1 MIRAF
6 VAVDISR
13 EARRTLAEAVQSLQS
28 RGIAG
33 VRWVR
38 PSAIHLTL
46 KFLGEVDGS
55 LAPGIMDA
63 LRRAAAGRV
72 PFRLGLSGVGAF
84 PRSEAPRTIW
94 AGLQGDLEELEA
106 LQRDVDREVSPA
118 AGVTPEKRPFAPHL
132 TLGRVRDRAS
142 STQRRNIADAL
153 RSTSLAPT
161 PPWTVAELHLVR
173 STLTSGGA
181 VYDLLGACPMV
192 AD

>member
-63 LRRAAAGRV
+63 LRRAAAGRA

-84 PRSEAPRTIW
+84 PRPEAPRTIW

-118 AGVTPEKRPFAPHL
+118 AGVPPEKRPFAPHL

-142 STQRRNIADAL
+142 STQRRSIADAL
-153 RSTSLAPT
+153 RATGLAPT